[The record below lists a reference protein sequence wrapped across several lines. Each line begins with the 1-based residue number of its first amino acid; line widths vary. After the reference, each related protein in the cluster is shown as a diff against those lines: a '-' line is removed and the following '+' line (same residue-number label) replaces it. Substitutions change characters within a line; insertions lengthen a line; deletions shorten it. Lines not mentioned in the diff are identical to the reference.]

1 MKPPAFPPRNT
12 NKGEVS
18 AESPKRETPRGIKG
32 IDEVSLPGGEIQ
44 IYVPD
49 PYRELGN
56 KFDNLQ
62 LKPIDLK

>member
-1 MKPPAFPPRNT
+1 VEYTIPEGGLKVWDGPTASQPVL
-12 NKGEVS
+12 KE
-18 AESPKRETPRGIKG
+18 
-32 IDEVSLPGGEIQ
+32 IDEVSLPGGDIQ